1 MGAGAGADK
10 AAGPIVIIGAMVEE
24 VEEFLAHARVSRVVD
39 RGAFHVHEAVLC
51 GIPVAII
58 KCGVGKVFAAMITQH
73 VIDAY
78 SPAAIISTGVAGGL
92 SKSLSIGDVVVSRD
106 CVHHDLDTR
115 ALGFPRGHIPYTDLR
130 FFAADENLA
139 RLALAADLES
149 RSHKA
154 VPGRIV
160 TGDQFIHG
168 DRAATHAYLTEELEG
183 DAVDMES
190 AAIAQVCRV
199 NGVPFVSV
207 RTLSDMADGSADVDY
222 VKFLP
227 EVANN
232 SFHIVKSV
240 LEGLKRE
247 KNLGLGT

>member
-1 MGAGAGADK
+1 MSAEVSAEK
-10 AAGPIVIIGAMVEE
+10 IMRRHVIIGAMVEE
-24 VEEFLAHARVSRVVD
+24 VEEFLAHAAVDRVVD

-51 GIPVAII
+51 GVPVAII

-78 SPAAIISTGVAGGL
+78 SPAAVISTGVAGGL
-92 SKSLSIGDVVVSRD
+92 SKNLSIGDVVVSRD

-130 FFAADENLA
+130 FFTADEDLV
-139 RLALAADLES
+139 RLALSADLEN
-149 RSHKA
+149 RRHKA
-154 VPGRIV
+154 VAGRIV
-160 TGDQFIHG
+160 TGDQFIYG
-168 DRAATHAYLTEELEG
+168 DRAATHGYLTEELEG

-199 NGVPFVSV
+199 NGTPFVSV
-207 RTLSDMADGSADVDY
+207 RTLSDMADGSAHVDY
-222 VKFLP
+222 VQFLP

-232 SFHIVKSV
+232 SFHIVKAV
-240 LEGLKRE
+240 LEGVRAP
-247 KNLGLGT
+247 